1 MNRASLPIHLAPI
14 HPLGRAERD
23 NVHVITSSANSSFLG
38 DSPNVVL
45 FLGFI
50 AHNRCPTPLQ
60 NRTYV
65 LYCYQPRPPQRR
77 AWSVYSE
84 EEGHSN
90 AHNDV
95 RYPAQEDAMFQRL
108 DELQTGSLYILTGQA
123 GAGKSHLASSARRGG
138 TLWVLDTEGAAQ
150 NLAGKPGIHRRI
162 QVMQSLSL
170 RALVEAMDEI
180 RKLGKPGDTVVL
192 DSISKVFQA
201 MRAYAQRRAGAETDR
216 KTGISHDEHASV
228 NRNMQAVYTGL
239 TELKQAGFHVVLI
252 GHLAR
257 KYRAQDEGGLHDEGL
272 RVLADEHITYEAD
285 AILLVEREGDE
296 RTITP
301 IIKPPR
307 PAHLKFNKRYP
318 ATLATL
324 YPDLVPDE
332 AKAKGKAKA
341 VASKPEAAVEA
352 EEPEA
357 EQAAP
362 AETNG
367 RAPHAP
373 PRDPAEA
380 EERFFARYGDT
391 VGGANWSAVQQFLR
405 SRAPKPT
412 TVEGWIAAAEA
423 VRDQSRQDTPS
434 AMTA

>member
-1 MNRASLPIHLAPI
+1 
-14 HPLGRAERD
+14 
-23 NVHVITSSANSSFLG
+23 
-38 DSPNVVL
+38 
-45 FLGFI
+45 
-50 AHNRCPTPLQ
+50 
-60 NRTYV
+60 
-65 LYCYQPRPPQRR
+65 
-77 AWSVYSE
+77 
-84 EEGHSN
+84 
-90 AHNDV
+90 
-95 RYPAQEDAMFQRL
+95 MFQRL

-123 GAGKSHLASSARRGG
+123 GAGKSHLAASARRAG

-150 NLAGKPGIHRRI
+150 NLASKPGIHRRI

-180 RKLGKPGDTVVL
+180 RQLGKPGDTVVL

-216 KTGISHDEHASV
+216 KTGIGYDEHASV

-239 TELKQAGFHVVLI
+239 TELKQAGFHVVII

-257 KYRAQDEGGLHDEGL
+257 KYRAQDEGGLNDEGL
-272 RVLADEHITYEAD
+272 RVLADEQITYEAD

-307 PAHLKFNKRYP
+307 PAHLKLNKRYP
-318 ATLATL
+318 AALATL
-324 YPDLVPDE
+324 YPDQAPDE
-332 AKAKGKAKA
+332 AKAKAKSEKTKAT
-341 VASKPEAAVEA
+341 AAK
-352 EEPEA
+352 PEA
-357 EQAAP
+357 EQRSTPAEEPAASAY

-367 RAPHAP
+367 RAPAP

-380 EERFFARYGDT
+380 EQRFFARYSET
-391 VGGANWSAVQQFLR
+391 IGGESWAAVQHYLR

-423 VRDQSRQDTPS
+423 VRDRSRQDSSP
-434 AMTA
+434 AMAA

>member
-1 MNRASLPIHLAPI
+1 
-14 HPLGRAERD
+14 
-23 NVHVITSSANSSFLG
+23 
-38 DSPNVVL
+38 
-45 FLGFI
+45 
-50 AHNRCPTPLQ
+50 
-60 NRTYV
+60 
-65 LYCYQPRPPQRR
+65 
-77 AWSVYSE
+77 
-84 EEGHSN
+84 
-90 AHNDV
+90 
-95 RYPAQEDAMFQRL
+95 MFQRL
-108 DELQTGSLYILTGQA
+108 DELQTGTLYILTGQA
-123 GAGKSHLASSARRGG
+123 GAGKSHLASGARRAG

-150 NLAGKPGIHRRI
+150 NLAGKSGIHRRI

-180 RKLGKPGDTVVL
+180 RRLGKPGDTVVL

-216 KTGISHDEHASV
+216 KTGVGFDEHASI

-239 TELKQAGFHVVLI
+239 TELKQAGFHVVII

-272 RVLADEHITYEAD
+272 RVLADEQIAYEAD
-285 AILLVEREGDE
+285 AILLVERDGDE

-307 PAHLKFNKRYP
+307 PAHLKLNKRYP
-318 ATLATL
+318 AVLGTI
-324 YPDLVPDE
+324 YPDQAVDGE
-332 AKAKGKAKA
+332 SRGK
-341 VASKPEAAVEA
+341 SKSEKSRVEA
-352 EEPEA
+352 PAPAPAQVREAPAPEY
-357 EQAAP
+357 AA

-367 RAPHAP
+367 RAAAP
-373 PRDPAEA
+373 PRDSAEA
-380 EERFFARYGDT
+380 EQRFFARYSET
-391 VGGANWSAVQQFLR
+391 IGGENWAAVQRYLQ

-423 VRDQSRQDTPS
+423 VRDQARQDAPA

>member
-1 MNRASLPIHLAPI
+1 
-14 HPLGRAERD
+14 
-23 NVHVITSSANSSFLG
+23 
-38 DSPNVVL
+38 
-45 FLGFI
+45 
-50 AHNRCPTPLQ
+50 
-60 NRTYV
+60 
-65 LYCYQPRPPQRR
+65 
-77 AWSVYSE
+77 
-84 EEGHSN
+84 
-90 AHNDV
+90 
-95 RYPAQEDAMFQRL
+95 MFQRL

-123 GAGKSHLASSARRGG
+123 GAGKSHLAASARRAG

-150 NLAGKPGIHRRI
+150 NLSAKPGIHRRI

-170 RALVEAMDEI
+170 RALVEAMEEI
-180 RKLGKPGDTVVL
+180 RKLGKAGDTVVL

-216 KTGISHDEHASV
+216 KTGIGYDEHASV

-239 TELKQAGFHVVLI
+239 TELKQAGFHVVII

-257 KYRAQDEGGLHDEGL
+257 KYRAHDEGGLADEGL
-272 RVLADEHITYEAD
+272 RVLADEQITYEAD

-307 PAHLKFNKRYP
+307 PAHLKLNKRYP
-318 ATLATL
+318 AALATL
-324 YPDLVPDE
+324 YPDQVPDE
-332 AKAKGKAKA
+332 ARAKGKAEKSKPA
-341 VASKPEAAVEA
+341 ATKPEAARPDSEA
-352 EEPEA
+352 EPMH
-357 EQAAP
+357 AP
-362 AETNG
+362 AHDAAETNG
-367 RAPHAP
+367 RAHAP

-380 EERFFARYGDT
+380 EQRFFARYAET
-391 VGGANWSAVQQFLR
+391 IGGENWAAVQHYLR

-423 VRDQSRQDTPS
+423 VRDQARQDAPA